1 MPEHAI
7 ACPFCGLVCDDLA
20 LEPQR
25 VDTRGCAKSAAGFA
39 RRPRSVE
46 HRIAGRAVP
55 LDEAAAAA
63 AELLGAARLPLVSG
77 LAADLAGIRALIAL
91 ADRLGA
97 VIDRWQ
103 SAAQQANL
111 GLLQRAGGLTATF
124 GEIANRADVV
134 LLIGGD
140 PTARQPRFFERL
152 LRNRAALYRTAPPH
166 VAFVG
171 PAAAAPADAA
181 VSERVTVSQEALL
194 DAVGA
199 LAASGEGAKIAAAA
213 TLPLAALRA
222 LADRLAAARYGVLV
236 WDIAAFPAAA
246 RGPALAILLRL
257 MRHLNRRTRCVGLP
271 LGGEDNAQGAATA
284 MLWQAGWPGALFRHG
299 RAAVRSLGQR
309 CRAAGG
315 RRRGRRAALDR
326 GADNGG
332 TARIRR
338 AHRGAR
344 RGRRAGDRGRNRD
357 QGRRSRHRP
366 WRRHAAR
373 RHGGGAAAD
382 SDAAKRP
389 AQRRGRGRG
398 DPRASAGRAMITRLT
413 GGRVF
418 DPANGV
424 RGEARDLFIADGR
437 MAAPGD
443 KVDRNY
449 DLGGLVVMPGAIDIH
464 SHIAGGKVNLGRL
477 LMSEEHRETPSR
489 AAGRKHARQRPRDAV
504 RASPPAI
511 AMPRWA
517 TPPPSSLPWCRRTR
531 RQAHLEMADLPIVD
545 KGAYVMLGNDELLL
559 RLIASGAEQE
569 RINDYVAWMLQA
581 TAALGVKTVNPGGI
595 SAFKFNA
602 RSSRSTSA
610 DRSTGSRRAASC
622 RRSRAPSSSS
632 ACRIPLHIHCNNL
645 GVPGNIDTTLAT
657 IAAAEGFPLHLTHAA
672 VPQLRHRGRPPLLL
686 GGGALAEAVN
696 RHRNISLDVGQIM
709 FGQTVTASGD
719 TMAHIATAATPT
731 RRNGSSWTSN
741 ATAAAAWCRS
751 AIATTISST
760 RCNGRSG
767 SSCSC

>member
-63 AELLGAARLPLVSG
+63 AKLLGAARLPLVSG

-134 LLIGGD
+134 LLIGAD
-140 PTARQPRFFERL
+140 PAARQPRFFERL

-284 MLWQAGWPGALFRHG
+284 MLWQAGWPGRLSFATGVPQYDPWGNDAERL
-299 RAAVRSLGQR
+299 V
-309 CRAAGG
+309 AAGEVD
-315 RRRGRRAALDR
+315 ALL
-326 GADNGG
+326 
-332 TARIRR
+332 
-338 AHRGAR
+338 
-344 RGRRAGDRGRNRD
+344 
-357 QGRRSRHRP
+357 
-366 WRRHAAR
+366 W
-373 RHGGGAAAD
+373 
-382 SDAAKRP
+382 
-389 AQRRGRGRG
+389 
-398 DPRASAGRAMITRLT
+398 
-413 GGRVF
+413 
-418 DPANGV
+418 
-424 RGEARDLFIADGR
+424 
-437 MAAPGD
+437 
-443 KVDRNY
+443 
-449 DLGGLVVMPGAIDIH
+449 
-464 SHIAGGKVNLGRL
+464 
-477 LMSEEHRETPSR
+477 
-489 AAGRKHARQRPRDAV
+489 
-504 RASPPAI
+504 
-511 AMPRWA
+511 
-517 TPPPSSLPWCRRTR
+517 
-531 RQAHLEMADLPIVD
+531 
-545 KGAYVMLGNDELLL
+545 
-559 RLIASGAEQE
+559 
-569 RINDYVAWMLQA
+569 
-581 TAALGVKTVNPGGI
+581 TAALTTAGPPGSGVPTV
-595 SAFKFNA
+595 ALVA
-602 RSSRSTSA
+602 A
-610 DRSTGSRRAASC
+610 DAPETAAEIEI
-622 RRSRAPSSSS
+622 RV
-632 ACRIPLHIHCNNL
+632 
-645 GVPGNIDTTLAT
+645 GVPGID
-657 IAAAEGFPLHLTHAA
+657 H
-672 VPQLRHRGRPPLLL
+672 
-686 GGGALAEAVN
+686 GGAMLRA
-696 RHRNISLDVGQIM
+696 D
-709 FGQTVTASGD
+709 TVVALPLTATRPSGL
-719 TMAHIATAATPT
+719 P
-731 RRNGSSWTSN
+731 SV
-741 ATAAAAWCRS
+741 AAAAA
-751 AIATTISST
+751 AILAHLPAAP
-760 RCNGRSG
+760 
-767 SSCSC
+767 